1 VTYLQSGFI
10 RGRITDM
17 TIEMPSP
24 PKIKKGV
31 IVKKYSEEDIYAES
45 ERLYNKINQKE
56 RWTIDICKTIAPLT
70 LEINQL
76 KKEKDVFLI
85 AHSYQT
91 PDIIYGVADEVSDS
105 YSLSKSARD
114 ASQQTILFS
123 SVRFMAETAKIVSPL
138 KTIIH
143 PSPDAG
149 CSLSDGISAG
159 DVRELKRLFPGV
171 PVACYI
177 NTTAEVKAECDVC
190 VTSSNYLR
198 ICERLPGN
206 KLIFVPDKFMGKH
219 LQNSL
224 RGKKEVIIYDGECEV
239 HAIFTGEKI
248 RSWRKRMNDQGI
260 NLTVLSHPECDA
272 EVLEESDIVGSSE
285 VLIRKT
291 IELSENGEKNVMLIT
306 ECGTVDR
313 ILAETKNDLNVIG
326 ACVMCK
332 HMKKT
337 HLEDILQSLR
347 NPTSEQII
355 ELDDEI
361 ILKAKKSL
369 EEMFRLAE

>member
-1 VTYLQSGFI
+1 
-10 RGRITDM
+10 
-17 TIEMPSP
+17 
-24 PKIKKGV
+24 
-31 IVKKYSEEDIYAES
+31 
-45 ERLYNKINQKE
+45 
-56 RWTIDICKTIAPLT
+56 
-70 LEINQL
+70 
-76 KKEKDVFLI
+76 
-85 AHSYQT
+85 
-91 PDIIYGVADEVSDS
+91 
-105 YSLSKSARD
+105 
-114 ASQQTILFS
+114 
-123 SVRFMAETAKIVSPL
+123 
-138 KTIIH
+138 
-143 PSPDAG
+143 
-149 CSLSDGISAG
+149 
-159 DVRELKRLFPGV
+159 
-171 PVACYI
+171 
-177 NTTAEVKAECDVC
+177 
-190 VTSSNYLR
+190 
-198 ICERLPGN
+198 
-206 KLIFVPDKFMGKH
+206 
-219 LQNSL
+219 
-224 RGKKEVIIYDGECEV
+224 
-239 HAIFTGEKI
+239 
-248 RSWRKRMNDQGI
+248 MNAQGI

-285 VLIRKT
+285 VLITKT

>member
-1 VTYLQSGFI
+1 
-10 RGRITDM
+10 M
-17 TIEMPSP
+17 TIEMPAP
-24 PKIKKGV
+24 PRQSGV
-31 IVKKYSEEDIYAES
+31 IVLKEYSKEEIDIES
-45 ERLYNKINQKE
+45 ERLYNEIQQKE
-56 RWTIDICKTIAPLT
+56 RWSIELCKSIAPLT

-76 KKEKDVFLI
+76 KEENDVFLI

-105 YSLSKSARD
+105 YSLSKAARD

-123 SVRFMAETAKIVSPL
+123 SVRFMAETAKIVSPH
-138 KTIIH
+138 KTVIH

-149 CSLSDGISAG
+149 CSLSDGINAQ
-159 DVRELKRLFPGV
+159 DVRNLKEKFPGV

-190 VTSSNYLR
+190 VTSSNYLK
-198 ICERLPGN
+198 ICEKLPGN
-206 KLIFVPDKFMGKH
+206 RLIFVPDRFMGKH

-224 RGKKEVIIYDGECEV
+224 AGKKEVIVYDGECEV
-239 HAIFTGEKI
+239 HALFTGEKI
-248 RSWRKRMNDQGI
+248 RSWKERMSKQGI

-285 VLIRKT
+285 VLIKKT
-291 IELSENGEKNVMLIT
+291 LELSEKGEKDVMLIT

-313 ILAETKNDLNVIG
+313 ILAESKNDLNIIG

-347 NPTSEQII
+347 NPTTEQVI

-361 ILKAKKSL
+361 IKRAKHSL

>member
-1 VTYLQSGFI
+1 
-10 RGRITDM
+10 M
-17 TIEMPSP
+17 TIEMPAP
-24 PKIKKGV
+24 PRQSGV
-31 IVKKYSEEDIYAES
+31 IVLKEYSKEEIDIES
-45 ERLYNKINQKE
+45 ERLYNEIQQKE
-56 RWTIDICKTIAPLT
+56 RWSIELCKSIAPLT

-76 KKEKDVFLI
+76 KEENDVFLI

-105 YSLSKSARD
+105 YSLSKAARD

-123 SVRFMAETAKIVSPL
+123 SVRFMAETAKIVSPH
-138 KTIIH
+138 KTVIH

-149 CSLSDGISAG
+149 CSLSDGINAQ
-159 DVRELKRLFPGV
+159 DVRNLKEKFPGV

-190 VTSSNYLR
+190 VTSSNYLK
-198 ICERLPGN
+198 ICEKLPG
-206 KLIFVPDKFMGKH
+206 KRLIFVPDRFMGKH

-224 RGKKEVIIYDGECEV
+224 AGKKEVIVYDGECEV
-239 HAIFTGEKI
+239 HALFTGEKI
-248 RSWRKRMNDQGI
+248 RSWKERMSKQGI

-285 VLIRKT
+285 VLIKKT
-291 IELSENGEKNVMLIT
+291 LELSEKGEKDVMLIT

-313 ILAETKNDLNVIG
+313 ILAESKNDLNIIG

-337 HLEDILQSLR
+337 HLEDILKSLR
-347 NPTSEQII
+347 NPTTEQVI

-361 ILKAKKSL
+361 IKRAKHSL

>member
-1 VTYLQSGFI
+1 
-10 RGRITDM
+10 M
-17 TIEMPSP
+17 TIEMPAP
-24 PKIKKGV
+24 PRQSGV
-31 IVKKYSEEDIYAES
+31 IVLKEYSKEEIDIES
-45 ERLYNKINQKE
+45 ERLYNEIQQKE
-56 RWTIDICKTIAPLT
+56 RWSIELCKSIAPLT

-76 KKEKDVFLI
+76 KEENDVFLI

-105 YSLSKSARD
+105 YSLSKAARD

-123 SVRFMAETAKIVSPL
+123 SVRFMAETAKIVSPH
-138 KTIIH
+138 KTVIH

-149 CSLSDGISAG
+149 CSLSDGINAQ
-159 DVRELKRLFPGV
+159 DVRNLKEKFPGV

-190 VTSSNYLR
+190 VTSSNYLK
-198 ICERLPGN
+198 ICEKLPG
-206 KLIFVPDKFMGKH
+206 KRLIFVPDRFMGKH

-224 RGKKEVIIYDGECEV
+224 AGKKEVIVYDGECEV
-239 HAIFTGEKI
+239 HALFKGEKI
-248 RSWRKRMNDQGI
+248 RSWKERMSKQGI

-285 VLIRKT
+285 VLIKKT
-291 IELSENGEKNVMLIT
+291 LELSEKGEKDVMLIT

-313 ILAETKNDLNVIG
+313 ILAESKNDLNIIG

-347 NPTSEQII
+347 NPTTEQVI

-361 ILKAKKSL
+361 IKRAKHSL

>member
-1 VTYLQSGFI
+1 MPAPPRQS
-10 RGRITDM
+10 
-17 TIEMPSP
+17 
-24 PKIKKGV
+24 GV
-31 IVKKYSEEDIYAES
+31 IVLKEYSKEEIDIES
-45 ERLYNKINQKE
+45 ERLYNEIQQKE
-56 RWTIDICKTIAPLT
+56 RWSIELCKSIAPLT

-76 KKEKDVFLI
+76 KEENDVFLI

-105 YSLSKSARD
+105 YSLSKAARD

-123 SVRFMAETAKIVSPL
+123 SVRFMAETAKIVSPH
-138 KTIIH
+138 KTVIH

-149 CSLSDGISAG
+149 CSLSDGINAQ
-159 DVRELKRLFPGV
+159 DVRNLKEKFPGV

-190 VTSSNYLR
+190 VTSSNYLK
-198 ICERLPGN
+198 ICEKLPG
-206 KLIFVPDKFMGKH
+206 KRLIFVPDRFMGKH

-224 RGKKEVIIYDGECEV
+224 AGKKEVIVYDGECEV
-239 HAIFTGEKI
+239 HALFTGEKI
-248 RSWRKRMNDQGI
+248 RSWKERMSKQGI

-285 VLIRKT
+285 VLIKKT
-291 IELSENGEKNVMLIT
+291 LELSEKGEKDVMLIT

-313 ILAETKNDLNVIG
+313 ILAESKNDLNIIG

-347 NPTSEQII
+347 NPTTEQVI

-361 ILKAKKSL
+361 IKRAKHSL

>member
-1 VTYLQSGFI
+1 
-10 RGRITDM
+10 M

-45 ERLYNKINQKE
+45 ERLYSKINQKE

-105 YSLSKSARD
+105 YSLSKAAVD
-114 ASQQTILFS
+114 ASQQIILFS

-198 ICERLPGN
+198 ICERLPGD

-248 RSWRKRMNDQGI
+248 RNWRKRMNAQGI
-260 NLTVLSHPECDA
+260 NLTVLSHPECDV
-272 EVLEESDIVGSSE
+272 EVLEESDVVGSSE
-285 VLIRKT
+285 VLIKKT

-369 EEMFRLAE
+369 EEIILLKKV

>member
-1 VTYLQSGFI
+1 
-10 RGRITDM
+10 M
-17 TIEMPSP
+17 TIEMPAP
-24 PKIKKGV
+24 PRQSGV
-31 IVKKYSEEDIYAES
+31 IVLKEYSKEEIDIES
-45 ERLYNKINQKE
+45 ERLYNEIQQKE
-56 RWTIDICKTIAPLT
+56 RWSIELCKSIAPLT

-76 KKEKDVFLI
+76 KEENDVFLI

-105 YSLSKSARD
+105 YSLSKAARD

-123 SVRFMAETAKIVSPL
+123 SVRFMAETAKIVSPH
-138 KTIIH
+138 KTVIH

-149 CSLSDGISAG
+149 CSLSDGINAQ
-159 DVRELKRLFPGV
+159 DVRNLKEKFPGV

-190 VTSSNYLR
+190 VTSSNYLK
-198 ICERLPGN
+198 ICEKLPG
-206 KLIFVPDKFMGKH
+206 KRLIFVPDRFMGKH

-224 RGKKEVIIYDGECEV
+224 AGKKEVIVYDGECEV
-239 HAIFTGEKI
+239 HALFTGEKI
-248 RSWRKRMNDQGI
+248 RSWKERMSKQGI

-285 VLIRKT
+285 VLIKKT
-291 IELSENGEKNVMLIT
+291 LELSEKGEKDVMLIT

-313 ILAETKNDLNVIG
+313 ILAESKNDLNIIG

-337 HLEDILQSLR
+337 HLEDTLQSLR
-347 NPTSEQII
+347 NPTTEQVI

-361 ILKAKKSL
+361 IKRAKHSL

>member
-1 VTYLQSGFI
+1 
-10 RGRITDM
+10 M

-224 RGKKEVIIYDGECEV
+224 SGKKEVIIYDGECEV

-260 NLTVLSHPECDA
+260 NLTGLSHPECDA

-337 HLEDILQSLR
+337 HLEDNLQSLR

>member
-1 VTYLQSGFI
+1 
-10 RGRITDM
+10 M
-17 TIEMPSP
+17 TIEMPAP
-24 PKIKKGV
+24 PRQSGV
-31 IVKKYSEEDIYAES
+31 IVLKEYSKEEIDIES
-45 ERLYNKINQKE
+45 ERLYNEIQQKE
-56 RWTIDICKTIAPLT
+56 RWSIELCKSIAPLT

-76 KKEKDVFLI
+76 KEENDVFLI

-105 YSLSKSARD
+105 YSLSKAARD

-123 SVRFMAETAKIVSPL
+123 SVRFMAETAKIVSPH
-138 KTIIH
+138 KTVIH

-149 CSLSDGISAG
+149 CSLSDGINAQ
-159 DVRELKRLFPGV
+159 DVRNLKEKFPGV

-190 VTSSNYLR
+190 VTSSNYLK
-198 ICERLPGN
+198 ICEKLPG
-206 KLIFVPDKFMGKH
+206 KRLIFVPDRFMGKH

-224 RGKKEVIIYDGECEV
+224 AGKKEVIVYDGECEV
-239 HAIFTGEKI
+239 HALFTGEKI
-248 RSWRKRMNDQGI
+248 RSWKERMSKQGI

-285 VLIRKT
+285 VLIKKT
-291 IELSENGEKNVMLIT
+291 LELSEKGKKDVMLIT

-313 ILAETKNDLNVIG
+313 ILAESKNDLNIIG

-347 NPTSEQII
+347 NPTTEQVI

-361 ILKAKKSL
+361 IKRAKHSL

>member
-1 VTYLQSGFI
+1 
-10 RGRITDM
+10 M
-17 TIEMPSP
+17 TIDMPNP
-24 PKIKKGV
+24 PQQRGSLV
-31 IVKKYSEEDIYAES
+31 PRSYSEEEIEGEAW
-45 ERLYNKINQKE
+45 RLYSNIQQTT
-56 RWTIDICKTIAPLT
+56 RWDIELCKSIAPLT

-76 KKEKDVFLI
+76 KREMDVFLI

-105 YSLSKSARD
+105 YSLSKAARD
-114 ASQQTILFS
+114 APQQTILFS
-123 SVRFMAETAKIVSPL
+123 SVRFMAETAKIVSPH
-138 KTIIH
+138 KTVLH

-149 CSLSDGISAG
+149 CSLSDGISAQ
-159 DVRELKRLFPGV
+159 DVRSLKEKYPGV

-190 VTSSNYLR
+190 VTSSNYLK
-198 ICERLPGN
+198 ICEKLPGD

-219 LQNSL
+219 LQNFLSE
-224 RGKKEVIIYDGECEV
+224 KKEVIVYDGECEV
-239 HAIFTGEKI
+239 HAVFTGEKI
-248 RSWRKRMNDQGI
+248 RIWRRRMADQGI
-260 NLTVLSHPECDA
+260 ELNVLSHPECDA
-272 EVLEESDIVGSSE
+272 DVLEESDIVGSSE
-285 VLIRKT
+285 VLIKKSL
-291 IELSENGEKNVMLIT
+291 ELSAIGKKDIMLIT

-313 ILAETKNDLNVIG
+313 ILAEAENDLNIIG

-347 NPTSEQII
+347 EPTFEQII
-355 ELDDEI
+355 ELDSDI
-361 ILKAKKSL
+361 IKRAKYSL